1 MSLKQKTI
9 KGFIWNFGQQ
19 FSLQIITFLVS
30 LVLARLLT
38 PADFGVMGMLTLLIA
53 IGTTLTET
61 GLTSS
66 LIRTQEPDEDDY
78 STIFIINVGVSV
90 ILYLLLFSSAP
101 LIAQFLK
108 TNSLINVIRVFSISL
123 VIRSFVAV
131 HTTILTKSMD
141 FKLQSVIQIP
151 SLIVGGLLGIYLAYR
166 GFGIWSLVWMNI
178 VQSALFAI
186 QHWLRMEWRPSMD
199 FNKEKFKVH
208 FLFGYKITLSGLLET
223 VFQNIYSIIIG
234 RYFSPAQL
242 GFYLRAY
249 SLRQLPVQNIA
260 EALNKVSYPFF
271 SEIQNDN
278 IKLKE
283 AYKKLITQM
292 VFWLTP
298 CLLVLFVLAEPIIR
312 LLFTEKWLPSVPYL
326 KILLIAGITYPLH
339 SFNLNILKV
348 KGRSDLFLKLE
359 VIKKLF
365 TGVGIALTIPFGL
378 YALLYFQ
385 LANSI
390 ISYFINSYYSG
401 ELINYSIKEQA
412 EDILP
417 ALSLSL
423 LLALLFFVLNS
434 SIPFIRNLNDLQIIL
449 LGSSSYILVY
459 LGISQLTKSPAFTD
473 FKTLILRK

>member
-101 LIAQFLK
+101 FIAQFLK

-151 SLIVGGLLGIYLAYR
+151 SLILGGLLGIYLAYQ

-423 LLALLFFVLNS
+423 LLALLFLVLNS

-459 LGISQLTKSPAFTD
+459 FGISQLTKSPAFTD

>member
-9 KGFIWNFGQQ
+9 KGFIWNFAQQ

-30 LVLARLLT
+30 IVLARILS
-38 PADFGVMGMLTLLIA
+38 PADFGVMGILTLLIA

-66 LIRTQEPDEDDY
+66 LIRTQEPSEDDY
-78 STIFIINVGVSV
+78 STIFIINIGVAFV
-90 ILYLLLFSSAP
+90 FYLLLFALAP
-101 LIAQFLK
+101 FIAQFLK
-108 TNSLINVIRVFSISL
+108 TESLTSVIRIFSISL
-123 VIRSFVAV
+123 IIRSFVAV
-131 HTTILTKSMD
+131 HTAVLTKAMD
-141 FKLQSVIQIP
+141 FKLQSTIQIP
-151 SLIVGGLLGIYLAYR
+151 SLIAGGLTGIYMAYM

-178 VQSALFAI
+178 VQSFFFAV
-186 QHWLRMEWRPSMD
+186 QHWLRMDWRPALV
-199 FNKEKFKVH
+199 FNKERFKFH

-234 RYFSPAQL
+234 RYFSTAQL

-271 SEIQNDN
+271 SEIQNDD

-283 AYKKLITQM
+283 GYKKLMTQM

-298 CLLVLFVLAEPIIR
+298 CLLVLFVLAEPLIR
-312 LLFTEKWLPSVPYL
+312 FLFTDKWLPSVPYF

-359 VIKKLF
+359 IVKKVF
-365 TGVGIALTIPFGL
+365 TAIGIALTISFGL

-385 LANSI
+385 LANSV
-390 ISYFINSYYSG
+390 ISYFINAYYSG
-401 ELINYSIKEQA
+401 EMINYPIKEQI

-417 ALSLSL
+417 PLSLSL
-423 LLALLFFVLNS
+423 LLAFLFLIANS
-434 SIPFIRNLNDLQIIL
+434 SIPYIKHLNDVQVIL
-449 LGSSSYILVY
+449 LESSSYLLVY
-459 LGISQLTKSPAFTD
+459 LCLSQLTKSTAFTD
-473 FKTLILRK
+473 FKTLILR